1 MFKLKFHASS
11 SQVEEIGLDDG
22 SFTKAEIAE
31 IKPQLEKIKIENPCL
46 TFARKH
52 KAGYFENVPPELVND
67 IAFIS
72 DPILSECWQYG
83 DSASEDGKKDIRPYI
98 GVLNLTQNLLN
109 YALQSYRHILELEDT
124 IEEFRNAYGPLPSE
138 IFGES

>member
-11 SQVEEIGLDDG
+11 SQVEEIGLNDG
-22 SFTKAEIAE
+22 SFTQSEIAE
-31 IKPQLEKIKIENPCL
+31 IKPQLDKIMIENPCL

-52 KAGYFENVPPELVND
+52 KAGYVENVNPELVND

-72 DPILSECWQYG
+72 DPILSDCGQYG
-83 DSASEDGKKDIRPYI
+83 DSETKDGKKDIRHYI

-109 YALQSYRHILELEDT
+109 YALQSYRRILELEET
-124 IEEFRNAYGPLPSE
+124 IEEYRNVYGPLPEE